1 MPFCV
6 KCGNQL
12 RVGAKFCDNCGSAIC
27 GSGNNKRKE
36 EYAGEIR
43 KCPKCG
49 ETIKSFT
56 LNCPLCGY
64 EIRKANT
71 TSAIKDLAVKLEKT
85 NSKEQKIELIRD
97 FYIPNTKEDIFEF
110 FMVAD
115 SIIKDG
121 DDDYARVWRLKLFQA
136 YEKAKITFVN
146 TSELQYLEKI
156 YKEAINRH
164 KKQSVIKAVKAS
176 FRFVINI
183 IASFFK
189 GVKTIIIA
197 IICAIAESKTLQSVL
212 ISAIGVA
219 LMIIG
224 FFKGEESGDSDSKY
238 YYLALIGMFILIS
251 GSGSF
256 ITRNDKDR

>member
-1 MPFCV
+1 
-6 KCGNQL
+6 
-12 RVGAKFCDNCGSAIC
+12 
-27 GSGNNKRKE
+27 
-36 EYAGEIR
+36 
-43 KCPKCG
+43 
-49 ETIKSFT
+49 
-56 LNCPLCGY
+56 
-64 EIRKANT
+64 
-71 TSAIKDLAVKLEKT
+71 
-85 NSKEQKIELIRD
+85 
-97 FYIPNTKEDIFEF
+97 
-110 FMVAD
+110 MVAD